1 MVDGVERIVNLSAG
15 NAALYTEV
23 LKKAQKD
30 MINWKGKGISVMEMG
45 YRTNNFYEI
54 MEGAEESFRELMG
67 LPEEFEFF
75 MLCGGATMLFA
86 GMPMNLC
93 GGDKPK
99 VGNYLLSGHWSEKAR
114 VEGAKYIKPHTVW
127 SDPADEFFTIPGPE
141 KWTYDKDATFFH
153 YCTADTR

>member
-54 MEGAEESFRELMG
+54 MEGAE
-67 LPEEFEFF
+67 
-75 MLCGGATMLFA
+75 
-86 GMPMNLC
+86 
-93 GGDKPK
+93 
-99 VGNYLLSGHWSEKAR
+99 
-114 VEGAKYIKPHTVW
+114 
-127 SDPADEFFTIPGPE
+127 
-141 KWTYDKDATFFH
+141 
-153 YCTADTR
+153 